1 MREMRRGFRSKRVTE
16 VWTEDG
22 ETPGVEEGAA
32 GLEKEEA
39 PRLAKGAPGK
49 N

>member
-1 MREMRRGFRSKRVTE
+1 MRRGFRSTRVTE
-16 VWTEDG
+16 VCTVDG
-22 ETPGVEEGAA
+22 VTPGVEEGAE